1 MIAKDNPIKASD
13 LDNSLISIER
23 TVTRTNTKTEPSGT
37 QYSYKAK
44 LIETRSPT
52 SSGEGSPILYTTSNI
67 QDSGGVFSN
76 STESGP
82 TKDLVTVS
90 DFKSSIATKA
100 SSSHSHSLS
109 DVKEF
114 AGWSITQ
121 NSSKDIVFKV
131 RSPKS
136 WTAVTNSTFG
146 SSAISG
152 VCYGNGKYV
161 AVGGGGKIAYSSDG
175 INWTAA
181 NSPTTETLSEV
192 CYGNGRYVAAGAKG
206 KVVFSADG
214 VNWTLV
220 SNSELGTYNFG
231 SICYGNGWYVVVGNQ
246 GKIIYSKDLRQWTTV
261 PDSKFGSAWVNGVC
275 YGNGNFVAVG
285 LNGTIAYATSI
296 RDWNLATSAVT
307 AAFVNVCYGN
317 GKFMASGS
325 EGKIVRSELGCGWI
339 AGSDS
344 KFGSSYVTRICYG
357 NGKFVAVGESGKIA
371 YSSDGNSWT
380 LVSDSKFGTSEID
393 GVCYGNGKFVAVGAG
408 GKIAYSEVSH

>member
-1 MIAKDNPIKASD
+1 MIAKDKPIEASD
-13 LDNSLISIER
+13 LDNSLISIGR
-23 TVTRTNTKTEPSGT
+23 TVTRTNTSTEPSGD

-52 SSGEGSPILYTTSNI
+52 SSGEGSPVLYTTSNI

-76 STESGP
+76 SEESGP
-82 TKDLVTVS
+82 TKDLVKVS
-90 DFKSSIATKA
+90 DFKNSIATKA
-100 SSSHSHSLS
+100 SSSHNHSLS
-109 DVKEF
+109 DVREF

-121 NSSKDIVFKV
+121 NSSKDIVLDV
-131 RSPKS
+131 YSPTT

-146 SSAISG
+146 SSAVSG
-152 VCYGNGKYV
+152 VCYGNGKFV
-161 AVGGGGKIAYSSDG
+161 AVGSNGKIAYSLDA
-175 INWTAA
+175 INWT
-181 NSPTTETLSEV
+181 
-192 CYGNGRYVAAGAKG
+192 
-206 KVVFSADG
+206 KVS
-214 VNWTLV
+214 
-220 SNSELGTYNFG
+220 
-231 SICYGNGWYVVVGNQ
+231 
-246 GKIIYSKDLRQWTTV
+246 
-261 PDSKFGSAWVNGVC
+261 DSKFGSAIINSVC

-285 LNGTIAYATSI
+285 LNGTIAYSTGVYN
-296 RDWNLATSAVT
+296 WNLATSAVT
-307 AAFVNVCYGN
+307 AVFVNVCYGN

-325 EGKIVRSELGCGWI
+325 EGKIVRSEIGCGWI

-408 GKIAYSEVSH
+408 GKIAYSEVCH